1 MDSKFRLVN
10 NTGLHSE
17 KNICFVNTALQLF
30 HNIPTIREYFIQ
42 KNYQSSVRPSS
53 NMPICNE
60 ISNLFNATYLTHT
73 SAAKLRALVSQASK
87 KVYLNNG
94 SHQDAVEFFSIMV
107 ESIENELHLEESLN
121 KSIIQ
126 KFRGMEKVEKGFENV
141 PNGQCQKCFKKPRD
155 ETEEFL
161 VLPLVVNQSANS
173 LSINDLLK
181 KHFSSEKGYASMKCD
196 CCNHIKDCTLQ
207 GNCKPKSIS
216 MTRSLIEI
224 LKFY

>member
-10 NTGLHSE
+10 NTGLIAE
-17 KNICFVNTALQLF
+17 QNICFVNTALQLF
-30 HNIPTIREYFIQ
+30 HNIPTMRDYFMQ
-42 KNYQSSVRPSS
+42 KHYQSSVRPSC

-60 ISNLFNATYLTHT
+60 ISNLFNATDMTLI
-73 SAAKLRALVSQASK
+73 SAAKLRALVSHASK

-94 SHQDAVEFFSIMV
+94 THQDTVEFFSIMV
-107 ESIENELHLEESLN
+107 ESIEKELHSEVGLN
-121 KSIIQ
+121 QSII
-126 KFRGMEKVEKGFENV
+126 KRFRGMEKVTKGFENA
-141 PNGQCQKCFKKPRD
+141 PDGQCQKCLKKPRD

-173 LSINDLLK
+173 LSLNDLLK

-207 GNCKPKSIS
+207 
-216 MTRSLIEI
+216 
-224 LKFY
+224 YQ